1 MKKSKINA
9 SLSEVTLSAEP
20 NKMLIT
26 GCVATIGKA
35 STGSPCGADGK
46 LVAFTKEAV
55 ESCGKSFEGMPLNCT
70 YPDGWFAEG
79 TDLFTN
85 HGTTNIGY
93 IRKVY
98 PHDDNLMAEVVVW

>member
-35 STGSPCGADGK
+35 STGSP
-46 LVAFTKEAV
+46 
-55 ESCGKSFEGMPLNCT
+55 
-70 YPDGWFAEG
+70 
-79 TDLFTN
+79 
-85 HGTTNIGY
+85 
-93 IRKVY
+93 
-98 PHDDNLMAEVVVW
+98 